1 MIDVDVVCELLDG
14 SGNWLRKT
22 VSTTEIDEDKIT
34 DEKLM
39 ENFLLNEIAIAYKIN
54 IPENINILDWY
65 FSETKNKIFNLKEE
79 EITISK
85 KDIEKAR
92 ANEITS
98 VQKESNNFLKN
109 ENEEKTLG
117 MKFDDGKPMW
127 RLLPFREL
135 REVVDILTFG
145 VKKYAID
152 NWKKVTPPERYID
165 AAFRHFTSWVEGEKI
180 DPETGKSHLAHAVCN
195 LLFLMW
201 FDNEKKI

>member
-1 MIDVDVVCELLDG
+1 MRDVDVIWELLDN
-14 SGNWLRKT
+14 SGNRLRKT
-22 VSTTEIDEDKIT
+22 VSTTEVDEDKIT
-34 DEKLM
+34 DENLM
-39 ENFLLNEIAIAYKIN
+39 KNFLLNEIAIAYKIN
-54 IPENINILDWY
+54 IPKNIKILDWY

-85 KDIEKAR
+85 KDIEKER
-92 ANEITS
+92 VNEITS
-98 VQKESNNFLKN
+98 AQKESNNFLKN

-145 VKKYAID
+145 VKKYAVD
-152 NWKKVTPPERYID
+152 NWKKVIPPERYID

>member
-1 MIDVDVVCELLDG
+1 MRDVDVIWELLDN
-14 SGNWLRKT
+14 SGNRLRKT
-22 VSTTEIDEDKIT
+22 VSTTEVDEDKIT
-34 DEKLM
+34 DENLM
-39 ENFLLNEIAIAYKIN
+39 KNFLLNEIAIAYKIN
-54 IPENINILDWY
+54 IPENIKILDWY

-92 ANEITS
+92 VNEITS
-98 VQKESNNFLKN
+98 AQKESNNFLKN

-145 VKKYAID
+145 VKKYAVD
-152 NWKKVTPPERYID
+152 NWKKVIPPERYID